1 VKAFVEFGHSS
12 DKHLQLSD
20 YPERERGVSLV
31 LCIDCDPP
39 SHFAVCLVEG
49 MGTLKMLYSY
59 ERILEILQQER
70 NMNRHLADQVKASEK
85 LD

>member
-1 VKAFVEFGHSS
+1 MEFDHSS
-12 DKHLQLSD
+12 DRHLQLSG
-20 YPERERGVSLV
+20 YPARERGASLV

-39 SHFAVCLVEG
+39 SRFAVYLAEG

-70 NMNRHLADQVKASEK
+70 NMNRHLADQLKASEK